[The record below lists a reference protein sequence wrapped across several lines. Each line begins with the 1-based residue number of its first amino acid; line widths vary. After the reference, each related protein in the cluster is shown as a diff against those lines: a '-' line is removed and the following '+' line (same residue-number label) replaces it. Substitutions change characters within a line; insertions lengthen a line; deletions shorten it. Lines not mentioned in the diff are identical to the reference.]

1 VSGSVSAVPA
11 PGPLVALISAT
22 RAAIAPA
29 ERGFAR
35 QFPDASLWNIVDD
48 RLLTEANRRGGVD
61 EALAG
66 RMRRLI
72 DHALAE
78 EVTAVLL
85 TCSMYGHVAHR
96 YHPPGVPVLAPDDAA
111 FGSAGRGGFDRILVV
126 ASIDAAM
133 RDTVSRLAGFLAEG
147 GSRSTVTG
155 VAAPEA
161 FDAANDNDQPR
172 LLAALADACAP
183 SAGRVDAVLL
193 AQYSLASAAARLS
206 DILGLPVISG
216 PDSAAAALR
225 TATLEREH
233 QR

>member
-1 VSGSVSAVPA
+1 VSSAET

-22 RAAIAPA
+22 RAAILPA
-29 ERGFAR
+29 EHGFAR

-61 EALAG
+61 QALAN

-85 TCSMYGHVAHR
+85 TCSMYGHIAHG
-96 YHPPGVPVLAPDDAA
+96 YHRPGVPVLAPDDAA
-111 FGSAGRGGFDRILVV
+111 FSVAERGGFDRILVV
-126 ASIDAAM
+126 ASLDAAM
-133 RDTVSRLAGFLAEG
+133 RDTVSRLAGFLGER
-147 GSRSTVTG
+147 GSCSIVTG
-155 VAAPEA
+155 VTAPGA
-161 FDAANDNDQPR
+161 FEAANADDQPG

-183 SAGRVDAVLL
+183 SAERADAVLL

-206 DILGLPVISG
+206 DILRVPVISA

-225 TATLEREH
+225 AATRERER
-233 QR
+233 Q